1 LTHTVDCGILCFCAN
16 CTMVGSTNAIV
27 CSIIGFELDLDC
39 FHADQLAVASAC
51 LPALPLLDAVDR
63 CLACDAGFRVA
74 LENMR
79 NAMS

>member
-1 LTHTVDCGILCFCAN
+1 
-16 CTMVGSTNAIV
+16 MVGSTNAIV